1 MIFSYLS
8 HKKMV
13 LNGYGMKIIATSST
27 IAYRDITQ
35 SFQNEKQMVLISDD
49 EYNQLD
55 INKNFDFI
63 GDILLTKN
71 ILDKYIPLIIKKY
84 IENLDEDNRNKIIK
98 AYYNLESLVQDSL
111 FLEDLPLELDFSEDL
126 KKFLKLE
133 NLHLDSKFLKEPY
146 AIIESILRIHQTCN
160 LKTVPVVCNV
170 AHYLDSTQLN
180 MLNNL
185 LKLMKLKMILIEFTS
200 KDVLVYPKDADYF
213 YIDQDLVDWY

>member
-35 SFQNEKQMVLISDD
+35 SFKNEKQMVLISDD

-98 AYYNLESLVQDSL
+98 AYYNLESLVQD
-111 FLEDLPLELDFSEDL
+111 
-126 KKFLKLE
+126 
-133 NLHLDSKFLKEPY
+133 
-146 AIIESILRIHQTCN
+146 
-160 LKTVPVVCNV
+160 
-170 AHYLDSTQLN
+170 
-180 MLNNL
+180 
-185 LKLMKLKMILIEFTS
+185 
-200 KDVLVYPKDADYF
+200 
-213 YIDQDLVDWY
+213 

>member
-35 SFQNEKQMVLISDD
+35 SFKNEKQMVLISDD

-84 IENLDEDNRNKIIK
+84 IENLDEDNK
-98 AYYNLESLVQDSL
+98 
-111 FLEDLPLELDFSEDL
+111 
-126 KKFLKLE
+126 
-133 NLHLDSKFLKEPY
+133 
-146 AIIESILRIHQTCN
+146 SIL
-160 LKTVPVVCNV
+160 
-170 AHYLDSTQLN
+170 
-180 MLNNL
+180 
-185 LKLMKLKMILIEFTS
+185 
-200 KDVLVYPKDADYF
+200 
-213 YIDQDLVDWY
+213 